1 MIYPRGVDSESLAAA
16 GLLAA
21 LSRAAEILAELH
33 HPFVRNEPFSYFV
46 PPAGVRIGTAF
57 TLPDGRELSFTVSI
71 AAADGAFHVD
81 GAVSVESDV
90 LLALPRKTTSSIHDG
105 LAVLDDYAAEL
116 AAPAGRFIDQQLDE
130 IV

>member
-1 MIYPRGVDSESLAAA
+1 M
-16 GLLAA
+16 
-21 LSRAAEILAELH
+21 
-33 HPFVRNEPFSYFV
+33 
-46 PPAGVRIGTAF
+46 F
-57 TLPDGRELSFTVSI
+57 TLPDGRELSFSVSI
-71 AAADGAFHVD
+71 AAVDGAFHVD